1 MAAMYHA
8 HESRAAQ
15 AAALATLVTENLDAA
30 MRSQGEAHLVVPG
43 GSTPVAFFDVLAHK
57 EIAWWRVHVSLSDD
71 RQVPADHEASNV
83 GLLRA
88 HLLQHKAAVA
98 IFDDLP
104 SAIHHVPDVLVL
116 GMGEDGHTASL
127 FPGAPELPDAL
138 DAASAKLLVDI
149 LPDPLPPH
157 APFPR
162 VSLTLAAMLRARQI
176 YVLIHGRTKQAVYE
190 AACTAA
196 PLAMPIAAVLQQN
209 RVPVSVHWA
218 P

>member
-1 MAAMYHA
+1 MAAIFHA

-15 AAALATLVTENLDAA
+15 AAALAALVTDDLDAA
-30 MRSQGEAHLVVPG
+30 MRSHGEAHLVVPG
-43 GSTPVAFFDVLAHK
+43 GSTPVGFFDVLAQRD
-57 EIAWWRVHVSLSDD
+57 IAWWRVHVSLSDD

-88 HLLQHKAAVA
+88 HLLQHKAAAA

-104 SAIHHVPDVLVL
+104 SAIGHVPDVLVL

-127 FPGAPELPDAL
+127 FPGAPELPEAL
-138 DAASAKLLVDI
+138 NAASTKLLVEI
-149 LPDPLPPH
+149 VPDPLPPH

-162 VSLTLAAMLRARQI
+162 ISLTLAAMLRARQI

-190 AACTAA
+190 EACTAA
-196 PLAMPIAAVLQQN
+196 PLVMPIAAILQQT